1 VLVQVIAFSL
11 AFLATQGVGY
21 FTDLVPPMMG

>member
-1 VLVQVIAFSL
+1 MLIHAVTCL
-11 AFLATQGVGY
+11 ALLAAESTRY